1 MDIIIKQRENRVVM
15 HMGLTPT
22 KFIWMDGE
30 LVPWEKANVHVLTHT
45 LHYGLGVFEGIRC
58 YKTEKGPAVFR
69 LKDHIKRL
77 EDSAKLVGM
86 RLPYSVDDLVQATKE
101 TIKSNEIEECYI
113 RPIAFYGYGVM
124 GLNPKGSK
132 VNVAIAVWPWGTYLG
147 EEGLERGIRA
157 KISPWLR
164 IHPRILPPQAKVVA
178 NYANSILAKVDALNS
193 GYDEAILLN
202 MEGFIAEGPG
212 ENLFI
217 VENGKLV
224 TPPLSS
230 GALEGITRDS
240 IIKIARDEG
249 ISFEE
254 RDISREQ
261 LYAADEAFFTGTA
274 AEVTPIRE
282 VDGKPIGGGKRGRV
296 TEKLQRVFFN
306 TVRGKE
312 PKYESWLDYVG
323 RKTR

>member
-1 MDIIIKQRENRVVM
+1 MRQM
-15 HMGLTPT
+15 ALTPT
-22 KFIWMDGE
+22 KFIWMDGK
-30 LVPWEKANVHVLTHT
+30 LVPWKKANVHVLTHT

-69 LKDHIKRL
+69 LKDHIRRL
-77 EDSAKLVGM
+77 ENSAKLVGM
-86 RLPYSVDDLVQATKE
+86 KLPYSVDELVKATKE
-101 TIKSNEIEECYI
+101 TIKANRIEECYI
-113 RPIAFYGYGVM
+113 RPIAYYGYGVM
-124 GLNPKGSK
+124 GLNPKGAK

-147 EEGLERGIRA
+147 AEGLESGIRA

-193 GYDEAILLN
+193 GHDEAILLN
-202 MEGFIAEGPG
+202 IDGYVAEGPG
-212 ENLFI
+212 ENVFI
-217 VENGKLV
+217 VKDGKLI
-224 TPPLSS
+224 TPPVSS
-230 GALEGITRDS
+230 GALVGITRDS

-254 RDISREQ
+254 SDFKPGD

-282 VDGKPIGGGKRGRV
+282 VDGKPIGDGKRGPI
-296 TEKLQRVFFN
+296 TERLQHIFFN
-306 TVRGKE
+306 VVRGKE
-312 PKYESWLDYVG
+312 PKYEFWLGYVG
-323 RKTR
+323 E

>member
-1 MDIIIKQRENRVVM
+1 ME
-15 HMGLTPT
+15 LTPT
-22 KFIWMDGE
+22 KFIWMDSK

-86 RLPYSVDDLVQATKE
+86 RLPYSADELVQATKE
-101 TIKSNEIEECYI
+101 TIKANEIEECYI

-124 GLNPKGSK
+124 GLDPKGSR
-132 VNVAIAVWPWGTYLG
+132 VNMAIAVWSWGTYLG
-147 EEGLERGIRA
+147 EEGLEHGIRA

-202 MEGFIAEGPG
+202 IDGYVAEGPG
-212 ENLFI
+212 ENVFI
-217 VENGKLV
+217 VKNGKLI
-224 TPPLSS
+224 TPPISS
-230 GALEGITRDS
+230 GALVGITRDS
-240 IIKIARDEG
+240 IIKIAHDEG

-254 RDISREQ
+254 SDFKPDE

-282 VDGKPIGGGKRGRV
+282 VDGKPIGGGKRGPI
-296 TEKLQRVFFN
+296 TERLQRIFFN
-306 TVRGKE
+306 AVRGKE
-312 PKYESWLDYVG
+312 PKYESWLDRIG
-323 RKTR
+323 E

>member
-1 MDIIIKQRENRVVM
+1 MA
-15 HMGLTPT
+15 LTPT
-22 KFIWMDGE
+22 KYIWMDGE
-30 LVPWEKANVHVLTHT
+30 FIPWEKANVHVLTHT

-58 YKTEKGPAVFR
+58 YKTPKGPAVFR
-69 LKDHIKRL
+69 LTDHIRRL
-77 EDSAKLVGM
+77 ENSAKLVGM
-86 RLPYSVDDLVQATKE
+86 ELPYPVEDLIRAVKQ
-101 TIKSNEIEECYI
+101 TIRKNEIEECYI

-124 GLNPKGSK
+124 GLNPAGSK

-202 MEGFIAEGPG
+202 IDGNIAEGPG

-217 VENGKLV
+217 VKEGKLI
-224 TPPLSS
+224 TPPVSS
-230 GALEGITRDS
+230 GALVGITRDS
-240 IIKIARDEG
+240 IIKIAGDEG
-249 ISFEE
+249 IEFEE
-254 RDISREQ
+254 RDFKPEE
-261 LYAADEAFFTGTA
+261 LYSADEAFFTGTA

-282 VDGKPIGGGKRGRV
+282 VDGKIIGKGKRGPV
-296 TEKLQRVFFN
+296 TERLQRIFFGA
-306 TVRGKE
+306 VRGEE
-312 PKYESWLDYVG
+312 PEYESWLEYLP
-323 RKTR
+323 

>member
-1 MDIIIKQRENRVVM
+1 MA
-15 HMGLTPT
+15 LTPT
-22 KFIWMDGE
+22 KFIWMDRK

-58 YKTEKGPAVFR
+58 YKTAKGPAVFR

-86 RLPYSVDDLVQATKE
+86 KLPYSVDELVGAVKE
-101 TIKSNEIEECYI
+101 TIKANEIEECYI
-113 RPIAFYGYGVM
+113 RPIAYYGYGVM
-124 GLNPKGSK
+124 GLNPKGSN

-202 MEGFIAEGPG
+202 IEGYVAEGPG
-212 ENLFI
+212 ENVFI
-217 VENGKLV
+217 VKDGKLI
-224 TPPLSS
+224 TPPVSS
-230 GALEGITRDS
+230 GALVGITRDS

-249 ISFEE
+249 ISFGE
-254 RDISREQ
+254 RDFKPDA

-274 AEVTPIRE
+274 VEVTPIRE
-282 VDGKPIGGGKRGRV
+282 VDGKPIGGGKRGPV
-296 TEKLQRVFFN
+296 TEKLQRIFFN
-306 TVRGKE
+306 AVRGKE
-312 PKYESWLDYVG
+312 PKYESWLDHVG
-323 RKTR
+323 E